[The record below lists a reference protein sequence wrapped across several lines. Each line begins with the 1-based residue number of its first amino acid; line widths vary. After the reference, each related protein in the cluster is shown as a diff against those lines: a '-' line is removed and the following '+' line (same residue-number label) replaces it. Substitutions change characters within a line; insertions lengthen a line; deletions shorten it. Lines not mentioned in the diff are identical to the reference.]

1 MVFMT
6 LADVWSDWMCSVRIY
21 SFSYQE
27 ATVTRIPQSSYL
39 DGVEV
44 FGRVEV
50 QFQLDVVQLDV
61 VQVYVRYATV
71 PKEKNSPC
79 GTTMPCG
86 CNLVVP
92 QGHYVPGEVG

>member
-21 SFSYQE
+21 SLSYKE

-50 QFQLDVVQLDV
+50 EFQ
-61 VQVYVRYATV
+61 
-71 PKEKNSPC
+71 
-79 GTTMPCG
+79 
-86 CNLVVP
+86 
-92 QGHYVPGEVG
+92 

>member
-27 ATVTRIPQSSYL
+27 ATVTRILQSSYL
-39 DGVEV
+39 EVVEV

-50 QFQLDVVQLDV
+50 QFQLD
-61 VQVYVRYATV
+61 
-71 PKEKNSPC
+71 
-79 GTTMPCG
+79 
-86 CNLVVP
+86 
-92 QGHYVPGEVG
+92 